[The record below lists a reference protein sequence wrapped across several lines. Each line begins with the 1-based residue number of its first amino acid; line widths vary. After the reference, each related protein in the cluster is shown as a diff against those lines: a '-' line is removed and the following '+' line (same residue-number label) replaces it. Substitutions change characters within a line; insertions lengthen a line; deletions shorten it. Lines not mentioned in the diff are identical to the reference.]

1 MKQFPVLGKTITFS
15 DNEEK
20 TVEFRLAFRKLG
32 YISAQ
37 SFDEVYKKF
46 ENIDQVYAYIDEVGK
61 LFINTGINKLV
72 DYLIEY
78 GIYDAT
84 VESIV
89 ESNRYDDICSDW
101 NNTVY
106 FFSRDYE
113 ELHREYNQEVER
125 RSNRLDNRA
134 RVVGGG
140 FGVSGALKG
149 ALFAE
154 GVNLATG
161 ALHGVVNFIGNALDR
176 SALERKKEK
185 MFGKRF
191 YREEFKRAIHL
202 TINSLW
208 MHLVS
213 MLKWRLLL
221 LYPREEQFN
230 KAENLYKNFVA
241 QKIPE
246 NKKAEVLFEIIQNN
260 VNFKSIYEEQC
271 LSLVDSKTRD
281 EILDLGF
288 WLDIN
293 LERTDLYYH
302 LEEIGIE
309 NIEVS
314 NDRQLKM
321 ALDGDE
327 SSLKVI
333 VEELQGQ
340 GKCNFICKICESIL
354 DKDIIN
360 YFISESYLEALEND
374 GQFNRINNTSYLSK
388 CLNYI
393 EFNQNGIDE
402 KIIYLLARAYKMGI
416 GRSPT
421 PEKALSYFK
430 RLDDPN
436 SKYEVARLMLHIDYL
451 QAGTAFNILK
461 DLDNVGSEE
470 ARTYL
475 EKIRQKDI
483 NIDLADAQS
492 MFNLGALY
500 KTGELFNY
508 DIVRLPNEKK
518 KEGYIYW
525 VDKAINAGY
534 EEAKPILGRMYR
546 EDAITLLKDKI
557 KSYQGKDYKPAIEL
571 LLKASSLGDEES
583 MSYIHELE
591 ETQALSFYKND
602 GDAIFY
608 LSQTLTHRKKEKV
621 KNSFF
626 DLMSATDSEKWLAEA
641 KINDSKLAIAYEE
654 IMMCIKTHKFS
665 NELVELF
672 ELEEFLRDPLV
683 QAYLAYQA
691 ALGNYQGFTDAIIFE
706 KLNHSEIQ
714 DENSIYYDNNDF
726 VTDALIICYEKE
738 IGTKRDLNK
747 LFDLYIK
754 YMGLTSYHELN
765 ELNLY
770 VLYEPALL
778 KGYSFAKVL
787 LEQSEIEKN
796 QDKFNVA
803 IQYMITARDEVS
815 FPLAIEWCAKNQ
827 DIVKTY
833 ELYIQLERQK
843 NIFRVLSL
851 VEKVKEKKKDEE
863 LNKEIREQRIKEAVK
878 QSSEVHQKTKVDESY
893 NQTYRRS
900 DEWKSNRVESKKD
913 NIIKEIINE
922 LDDGEGLSV
931 SKIVGIIGA
940 ILIWGGIIWKIIKR
954 IF

>member
-89 ESNRYDDICSDW
+89 ESDRYDDICSDW

-113 ELHREYNQEVER
+113 DLHREYNQEVER
-125 RSNRLDNRA
+125 RSNRFDNRA

-213 MLKWRLLL
+213 MLKWRLPL

-230 KAENLYKNFVA
+230 KAENLYKNFIA

-260 VNFKSIYEEQC
+260 VDFKGIYEEQC

-288 WLDIN
+288 WLDSN
-293 LERTDLYYH
+293 LERTDLYYD
-302 LEEIGIE
+302 LEEMGIE
-309 NIEVS
+309 NIAVS
-314 NDRQLKM
+314 NDRQLKR

-340 GKCNFICKICESIL
+340 GKYSFICKICESIL
-354 DKDIIN
+354 DKDSIN
-360 YFISESYLEALEND
+360 YFISESYLDALDND

-388 CLNYI
+388 CLNHI
-393 EFNQNGIDE
+393 ELNQVGIDRRM
-402 KIIYLLARAYKMGI
+402 IYLLARAYKMGI

-430 RLDDPN
+430 LLDDPN
-436 SKYEVARLMLHIDYL
+436 SKYEVARLMLHIDCL
-451 QAGTAFNILK
+451 QAEAAFNILK

-470 ARTYL
+470 AKTYL

-546 EDAITLLKDKI
+546 EDAIALLKDTI
-557 KSYQGKDYKPAIEL
+557 KSYQGKDYKTAIEL

-591 ETQALSFYKND
+591 ESRALSFYKND
-602 GDAIFY
+602 GDAIFH
-608 LSQTLTHRKKEKV
+608 LSQALANKKKRNV

-626 DLMSATDSEKWLAEA
+626 DVMSATDSEKWLAEA
-641 KINDSKLAIAYEE
+641 KAKGSRLAVAYEE
-654 IMMCIKTHKFS
+654 VMMCIKTYSFPKNS
-665 NELVELF
+665 IELF
-672 ELEEFLRDPLV
+672 ELEEFSQNLLI

-691 ALGNYQGFTDAIIFE
+691 TLGNYQGFTDDIIFE
-706 KLNHSEIQ
+706 KLSRSEIQ
-714 DENSIYYDNNDF
+714 DKNSIYYDSNDF
-726 VTDALIICYEKE
+726 VTEALINCYEKE

-754 YMGLTSYHELN
+754 YMGLTSYHDLN

-770 VLYEPALL
+770 TLYEPALV

-787 LEQSEIEKN
+787 LEQSKIEKN

-803 IQYMITARDEVS
+803 IQYMITARDKVRY
-815 FPLAIEWCAKNQ
+815 PLANEWCINNQ
-827 DIVKTY
+827 DIVKSY
-833 ELYIQLERQK
+833 ELSIQLERQK
-843 NIFRVLSL
+843 CIFRLLSL
-851 VEKVKEKKKDEE
+851 VEKVKEKKKNEE

-878 QSSEVHQKTKVDESY
+878 QSSEVHPKIKLDESY
-893 NQTYRRS
+893 GQNYKSS
-900 DEWKSNRVESKKD
+900 DGLKSYGAERKKD
-913 NIIKEIINE
+913 NIIKEVINE

-931 SKIVGIIGA
+931 SKIIGIIGA
-940 ILIWGGIIWKIIKR
+940 ILIWGGIIWKIIRR